1 MTQNKKIPRP
11 KPGQNS
17 SGKTTGTVRKKPSPN
32 HTLFEHLIE
41 PLHQAELEAEQD
53 ADDGADRG
61 LQDLIRQLEDGVFR
75 RAVDEGTAEAVDDGG
90 HNQAHQAAD
99 DGALYGALAVLI
111 HKFADGPGDQEAL
124 QAVGDQ
130 REEHGRRIEEE
141 IS

>member
-1 MTQNKKIPRP
+1 M
-11 KPGQNS
+11 GQ
-17 SGKTTGTVRKKPSPN
+17 P
-32 HTLFEHLIE
+32 LFEHFIE

-61 LQDLIRQLEDGVFR
+61 LQDLIRQLEDSVFR

-90 HNQAHQAAD
+90 HNQTHQAAD

-111 HKFADGPGDQEAL
+111 HEFADGPGDQEAL

-130 REEHGRRIEEE
+130 GEEHGRRIEEE